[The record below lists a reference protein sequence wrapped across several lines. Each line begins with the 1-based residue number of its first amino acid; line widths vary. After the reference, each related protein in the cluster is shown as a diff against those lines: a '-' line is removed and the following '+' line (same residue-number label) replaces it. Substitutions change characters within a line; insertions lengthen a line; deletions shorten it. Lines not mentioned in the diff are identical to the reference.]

1 MADTLFG
8 KTYNI
13 IGSGDSNLILKTKGD
28 VKIQYGN
35 KYISLIKNGKI
46 AYDQSILKRINSNK
60 DIVTDGI
67 YIDSSENINFYSQK
81 ELNTLSTKQVIY
93 EPQEL
98 NKEQKEQILKNLGI
112 VFNTLQE
119 AQDSKPEYGFFYVLD
134 SKKVYLVNGNE
145 YIDILEK
152 LK

>member
-8 KTYNI
+8 KTYNT
-13 IGSGDSNLILKTKGD
+13 IGSKDSHLILKTKGD

-46 AYDQSILKRINSNK
+46 NQDQSILKRIDSNQ
-60 DIVTDGI
+60 DIVIDGI
-67 YIDSSENINFYSQK
+67 YIDSSKNINFYSQG
-81 ELNTLSTKQVIY
+81 ELNTLSTKQVLY
-93 EPQEL
+93 ESQEL
-98 NKEQKEQILKNLGI
+98 TEEQREQALKNLGI
-112 VFNTLQE
+112 AFNTLQE
-119 AQDSKPEYGFFYVLD
+119 AQNTKPNYGFFYVLD
-134 SKKVYLVNGNE
+134 SKKVYLVNGDE